1 MIRSEWTEV
10 FASMS
15 DSAFFE
21 LVRHYLG
28 PVSTPFHKPDLIN
41 GMEEF
46 FGNPAV
52 FQRLLE
58 FIDSDDAFLLTYI
71 AFCGEATDEQLSRM
85 IPDMSPVIL
94 RERLL
99 NLEERLL
106 AWSRPGQRGRVYE
119 LTPAGRQVKDA
130 GFLGPGAVIGT
141 GSEAVSPKGVGWFDD
156 NFLTSALAFLNEGI
170 PLFRKEGGWRKK
182 TLETLKCR
190 FPTLFRDSRGEDR
203 LILAGRAL
211 ISAGLAVRR
220 DEVLEP
226 QIQSWRDLES
236 MKDSHRRALMTARAA
251 AGRSI
256 PSDVAIPAVRLMTE
270 YLPINRSWEPDQLAR
285 LFQLSV
291 GTTPLSIGGARR
303 IIAHL
308 ELMGFLVSDGS
319 GKLCRCEIEN
329 HLTQSKNLLNIT
341 PVGDISL
348 KPDMSLFCD
357 LALTAEPVSHDVV
370 TTFRWTKDRF
380 LAGLDNG
387 ISPKKF
393 FDVLEEKSGRA
404 IPENIQILAAEWETE
419 YNTMSLKMG
428 VVLQATGLRREIIE
442 KTGVLEP
449 FAHSRPADGIWLLD
463 PADEDRWREALS
475 DVGIDRIPP
484 VVTPSG
490 RPSTSIQIGNT
501 DHPPYLPWNGIV
513 ETPEIGHFSWDK
525 VQKVDIKPVIDELA
539 KHANTVNLNQQEY
552 VTFQERLDRRV
563 ILVPEQIRKGAWRY
577 EVMSAKGLDYR
588 GKLRLAEAA
597 INGRD
602 DRVEVTLAVG
612 NDIVTRLMLPDHL
625 EKDGKDH
632 VLVGLSLP
640 EEEEMRIKIRK
651 IGFMKRIK
659 ASLF

>member
-1 MIRSEWTEV
+1 MTRSKWTEV

-21 LVRHYLG
+21 VVRHYLG
-28 PVSTPFHKPDLIN
+28 PVSTPFHKPDLIS

-46 FGNPAV
+46 FGNPGV

-58 FIDSDDAFLLTYI
+58 FIDPDDAFLLTYI
-71 AFCGEATDEQLSRM
+71 AFSGEATDEQLGRM

-106 AWSRPGQRGRVYE
+106 AWSRPGPKGRVYE
-119 LTPAGRQVKDA
+119 LTPAGQQVKNA
-130 GFLGPGAVIGT
+130 GFLGPGAVIGP

-156 NFLTSALAFLNEGI
+156 NFLTSALAFLNESV

-182 TLETLKCR
+182 TLETLKSR

-220 DEVLEP
+220 EEVLEP
-226 QIQSWRDLES
+226 KMETWRDLES
-236 MKDSHRRALMTARAA
+236 MKDAHRRALMTARAA

-256 PSDVAIPAVRLMTE
+256 PSDVAIQAVRLITE
-270 YLPINRSWEPDQLAR
+270 CLPINRSWEPDQLAR
-285 LFQLSV
+285 LFHLSV
-291 GTTPLSIGGARR
+291 GTTPLSPSGARR

-308 ELMGFLVSDGS
+308 ELMGCLVSDGS
-319 GKLCRCEIEN
+319 GKLCRREIES
-329 HLTQSKNLLNIT
+329 HESQSENLLSVT
-341 PVGDISL
+341 PVGDITL
-348 KPDMSLFCD
+348 KPNMGLFCD

-370 TTFRWTKDRF
+370 TTFRWTKERF
-380 LAGLDNG
+380 LAGLDYG
-387 ISPKKF
+387 ISPKKLF
-393 FDVLEEKSGRA
+393 SGLEEKSGRA
-404 IPENIQILAAEWETE
+404 VPENIKILAAEWEAE
-419 YNTMSLKMG
+419 YNTMSLKLG
-428 VVLQATGLRREIIE
+428 VVLQATGIRREIIE

-449 FAHSRPADGIWLLD
+449 FSHSRPADGIWLLD

-490 RPSTSIQIGNT
+490 RPSSSIQAGSA

-513 ETPEIGHFSWDK
+513 ETPEICQFSWDK
-525 VQKVDIKPVIDELA
+525 VKEVDIKPVIDELA
-539 KHANTVNLNQQEY
+539 KHAKSVNLSQQEY
-552 VTFQERLDRRV
+552 ITFQERLDRRV

-612 NDIVTRLMLPDHL
+612 NDVITRLMLPDHL
-625 EKDGKDH
+625 EKDGEDH